1 MSFVV
6 IARPD
11 GRPVDGSADDVSR
24 FSGWQSKSNSARGKV
39 WSLCC
44 CTTAADNFLDVG
56 SSKGKA

>member
-11 GRPVDGSADDVSR
+11 GRPVDGSADDVSLW
-24 FSGWQSKSNSARGKV
+24 SGWQSKSNSARGRV

-44 CTTAADNFLDVG
+44 CTTAADKVGDVR
-56 SSKGKA
+56 KFV